1 MTGPRPLSLL
11 AYRVAASAAGP
22 FAPAI
27 LRWRARRGK
36 EDPLRL
42 GERLGRPGVARGE
55 GPLVWLHGASVGEGL
70 SLLPLAAHIR
80 ALRPGLAILITTGT
94 RASAELI
101 GQRLPDGVVHQFSPI
116 DTPAAANRFLSH
128 WRPSLGV
135 FVESELWPNLI
146 AASDASGI
154 RLALVSAKISHTS
167 WRNWRRVP
175 GAARGVLRSFDLIL
189 ARDAEARA
197 RVESLGG
204 QVEGLWD
211 AKLAA
216 PARGAEEPDLTG
228 HRRQARNLRLI
239 VAVSTHPGEE
249 ALVARAFAA
258 SVKDIPNA
266 RLVIVPRHPD
276 RGPEVEGV
284 VRAEGLT
291 TARRSLGGD
300 LTCAQ
305 AFVADTM
312 GELGLW
318 YRLATLAIVG
328 GSLIPGVG
336 GHNPLEP
343 ARLGCP
349 FVSGAHVE
357 FWPIYRDLVEADATR
372 LVAGPAQLSEIME
385 QAVRGSPALADM
397 AFRARLYV
405 SRRDEESQALAPRL
419 LALIEP

>member
-1 MTGPRPLSLL
+1 M
-11 AYRVAASAAGP
+11 
-22 FAPAI
+22 
-27 LRWRARRGK
+27 
-36 EDPLRL
+36 
-42 GERLGRPGVARGE
+42 
-55 GPLVWLHGASVGEGL
+55 WLHGASVGEGL
-70 SLLPLAAHIR
+70 SLLPLASHIR
-80 ALRPGLAILITTGT
+80 ALRPGLTILVTTGT

-116 DTPAAANRFLSH
+116 DTPTAAKRFLSH
-128 WRPSLGV
+128 WRPALGV

-146 AASDASGI
+146 AASQGSGI
-154 RLALVSAKISHTS
+154 RLALVSAKISQTS

-175 GAARGVLRSFDLIL
+175 EAARGVLRSFDLIL
-189 ARDAEARA
+189 ARDAEART
-197 RVESLGG
+197 RIESLGG

-216 PARGAEEPDLTG
+216 PALGADEPDLTG

-239 VAVSTHPGEE
+239 VAVSTHSGEE

-276 RGPEVEGV
+276 RGPEVEGI
-284 VRAEGLT
+284 VRAQGLT

-300 LTCAQ
+300 LTSAQ
-305 AFVADTM
+305 ALVADTK

-372 LVAGPAQLSEIME
+372 LVAGPAQLAEIME

-397 AFRARLYV
+397 AFRASMYV
-405 SRRDEESQALAPRL
+405 SRRDAESQALAPRL